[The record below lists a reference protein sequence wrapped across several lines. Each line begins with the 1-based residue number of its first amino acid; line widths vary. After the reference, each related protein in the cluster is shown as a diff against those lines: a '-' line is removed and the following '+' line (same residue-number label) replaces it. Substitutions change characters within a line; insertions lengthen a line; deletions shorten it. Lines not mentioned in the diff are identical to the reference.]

1 MASLRATHATDV
13 TNRCNKQTNASI
25 KQTVPKCITLYKGY
39 PLQMTHVLMHLEYH
53 PVLIPLQ
60 IALFFVLKVCCTSPA
75 QATRHMSERTHVPGS
90 AITII
95 STSTLVSGHNFWS
108 ESGAD
113 IWFQN
118 FCFQIQILDSRVI
131 VILSP
136 VTHCGFTAFPTR
148 LQINRSEILDVIAR
162 QGFSGN

>member
-1 MASLRATHATDV
+1 MASLRATHAKDV

-39 PLQMTHVLMHLEYH
+39 PVQMYTGFSAPWVSSCVDSTADCTPFCTKSVLHISSTSNKTHVGAH
-53 PVLIPLQ
+53 PHPWKCYNHYFNIHSCDFL
-60 IALFFVLKVCCTSPA
+60 
-75 QATRHMSERTHVPGS
+75 
-90 AITII
+90 
-95 STSTLVSGHNFWS
+95 S

-136 VTHCGFTAFPTR
+136 VTHW
-148 LQINRSEILDVIAR
+148 LHSLSHQIAN
-162 QGFSGN
+162 